1 MVKSEE
7 QKQYEKII
15 VELKGRAAKFHKSN
29 ITFWAKAN
37 LQLKNKQNSVLVTQ
51 SIGT

>member
-7 QKQYEKII
+7 QKQHEKII
-15 VELKGRAAKFHKSN
+15 VELKGRAVKFRKSN
-29 ITFWAKAN
+29 TTFWAKAN
-37 LQLKNKQNSVLVTQ
+37 LQLKNKENSALVTQ